1 MGNKRINDKIEYARE
16 RINDLKAWL
25 SEGEIKEKKAL
36 FASEKAFQE
45 LAESLMDIFAMILSD
60 LRMVVKDDY
69 TNIDK
74 LKEKNIL
81 GEDHAGIAI
90 EANGLRNRIVHR
102 YNSVDEKIFV
112 ESAKELLPKL
122 TSLLQHLENYNMRE
136 NE

>member
-1 MGNKRINDKIEYARE
+1 MSNKRINDKIEYARE
-16 RINDLKAWL
+16 RINDLEAWL
-25 SEGEIKEKKAL
+25 SEGEIKEKKAF

-45 LAESLMDIFAMILSD
+45 LTESLMDIFAMILSD

>member
-1 MGNKRINDKIEYARE
+1 MSNKRVNDKIEYARD
-16 RINDLKAWL
+16 RINDLEAWL
-25 SEGEIKEKKAL
+25 SEREIKEKKAL

-60 LRMVVKDDY
+60 LKIGVKDDY
-69 TNIDK
+69 SNIDK

-81 GEDHAGIAI
+81 GENHASIAI

-112 ESAKELLPKL
+112 ESARELLPKL
-122 TSLLQHLENYNMRE
+122 TNLLQHLENYNMQQ

>member
-1 MGNKRINDKIEYARE
+1 MDNKRINDKIEYARE
-16 RINDLKAWL
+16 RINDLESWL
-25 SEGEIKEKKAL
+25 SEKEIKEKKAL

-60 LRMVVKDDY
+60 LKVGVKDDY

-81 GEDHAGIAI
+81 GEDHAGTAI

-112 ESAKELLPKL
+112 ESAKELLPKIAN
-122 TSLLQHLENYNMRE
+122 LLEHLENYNMQQ